1 MHVIKR
7 NGQKQAVSFDKII
20 FRLKKLATDKKLTSL
35 GNVFPDIVAQK
46 VIQSMYDGI
55 TSSQIDELSARVC
68 IAMSVEHSEYATL
81 ASRIA
86 ISNLHK
92 NTSECFS
99 DTIQQLYD
107 NVDKLG
113 HKSPLVSEELY
124 GFVQQTKDVLNF
136 AIDYQ
141 RDYLF
146 DYFGFKTL
154 ERSYLLK
161 VGSKIIERPQHMW
174 MRVALGIHPGNME
187 KALET
192 YHLLSEFY
200 FIHAT
205 PTLFNAGT
213 PKQQMSSCFEE
224 NMIIG
229 TVNRGLVKI
238 KDVEIGDDVRTHLGN
253 VKPVVQ
259 LHKNLLG
266 DRTLYNL
273 KISGCSDI
281 KVTGNHRLWT
291 LRDNLFQWV
300 SVEDIT
306 FEDYISTGHSFQ
318 VPGAEYAALGG
329 VIALKVMSKT
339 EITENKPE
347 YVYTLGVQDD
357 HSYNVEGIIAEN
369 CFLIGTDDSMGG
381 IYKTISDCAQISKYA
396 GGIGV
401 HVSNIRGDGS
411 YIKGTNGTAD
421 GIVKMLRVYN
431 ETARYANQGSKRN
444 GSFAIYLEPWHS
456 DIFEFLELKKN
467 TGDENTKCRDLYY
480 ALWVPDAFMK
490 AVETDSQWYLM
501 SPDTCPGLSDAYGE
515 EFDTLY
521 HRYVSEGKYR
531 KEVNA
536 RDLWTNILVSQI
548 ETGMPYMLYKDH
560 VNKKSNQKNIGTIK
574 SSNLCVAPETLILT
588 DKGYKIISE
597 LENQKVNVW
606 NGEEF
611 TETTVV
617 KTGENQ
623 KLVQVTFSDGTILD
637 CTPYHKFY
645 IKTPDDQVKQVCAS
659 ELENNMRI
667 IQAKYPFIEGCGTNQ
682 DVNTSVDVRVNEL
695 DKRFQFDLYSDY
707 AGYIS
712 VRAIRGTKDA
722 QNIKMYAQTL
732 GINAFISSIGNEW
745 FVCFPKKDLA
755 DLETRK
761 GIKWCIDVKDASFDI
776 VEKYIT
782 VVSVQ
787 DNGRISDTF
796 CFKEEKRGMGIFNG
810 IITGQCA
817 EILLYSDK
825 DEYAVCNIATLSL
838 PKYVEKTTGGKF
850 TYNYQKLFEITRIVT
865 RNLNNVIDYNFYPV
879 PETKKSNMRHR
890 PIAIGAQG
898 LANTFFKMSYPFE
911 SDEAV
916 DLNKKIFETIYY
928 AALYESNILAKE
940 HGSYETFQGSPT
952 SQGILQYDMWGLN
965 ENDLSCMWDWKEL
978 KENIKKDGLR
988 NSMLTACPP
997 TASTSQ
1003 ILGNF
1008 ESFEPITSNIFMRST
1023 LSGDFPVVNKYLIED
1038 LQALGLWNNTMK
1050 ERIMYYNGSI
1060 QNISEIPY
1068 HLKQVYK
1075 TVWECSQKN
1084 LMNMSRDRGYFT
1096 DHTQSFNLFMNNITP
1111 AKLNSAHF
1119 HGWKLGLK
1127 TSMYY
1132 CRSRSAS
1139 QAQKF
1144 TVSVATQK
1152 MEELRLQQEEV
1163 LACSRENPE
1172 SCMMCSG

>member
-1 MHVIKR
+1 MVDVLRSTMHVIKR

-20 FRLKKLATDKKLTSL
+20 FRLKKLATDKKLTVL
-35 GNVFPDIVAQK
+35 GNVSPDIVAQK

-55 TSSQIDELSARVC
+55 TSSQLDELSARVC

-113 HKSPLVSEELY
+113 HKNPLVSEELY
-124 GFVQQTKDVLNF
+124 DFVQKSKDVLNF
-136 AIDYQ
+136 AIEYQ

-161 VGSKIIERPQHMW
+161 VGYKIIERPQHMW
-174 MRVALGIHPGNME
+174 MRVALGIHPGNIE
-187 KALET
+187 KVLET

-213 PKQQMSSCFEE
+213 PNQQMSSCFEE

-238 KDVEIGDDVRTHLGN
+238 KDVEIGDYVRTHLGN

-266 DRTLYNL
+266 NRALYNL

-300 SVEDIT
+300 SVENIT

-318 VPGAEYAALGG
+318 VPGAEYVVLED

-369 CFLIGTDDSMGG
+369 CFLLGTNDSMGG

-401 HVSNIRGDGS
+401 HVSDIRGAGS

-480 ALWVPDAFMK
+480 ALWVPDAFMR
-490 AVETDSQWYLM
+490 AVESDSQWYLM
-501 SPDTCPGLSDAYGE
+501 SSDTCPGLSDAYGE
-515 EFDTLY
+515 EFDALY
-521 HRYVSEGKYR
+521 HKYVSEGNYR

-574 SSNLCVAPETLILT
+574 SSNL
-588 DKGYKIISE
+588 
-597 LENQKVNVW
+597 
-606 NGEEF
+606 
-611 TETTVV
+611 
-617 KTGENQ
+617 
-623 KLVQVTFSDGTILD
+623 
-637 CTPYHKFY
+637 
-645 IKTPDDQVKQVCAS
+645 
-659 ELENNMRI
+659 
-667 IQAKYPFIEGCGTNQ
+667 
-682 DVNTSVDVRVNEL
+682 
-695 DKRFQFDLYSDY
+695 
-707 AGYIS
+707 
-712 VRAIRGTKDA
+712 
-722 QNIKMYAQTL
+722 
-732 GINAFISSIGNEW
+732 
-745 FVCFPKKDLA
+745 
-755 DLETRK
+755 
-761 GIKWCIDVKDASFDI
+761 
-776 VEKYIT
+776 
-782 VVSVQ
+782 
-787 DNGRISDTF
+787 
-796 CFKEEKRGMGIFNG
+796 
-810 IITGQCA
+810 CA

-865 RNLNNVIDYNFYPV
+865 RNLNNVIDNNFYPV
-879 PETKKSNMRHR
+879 PETRKSNMRHR

-940 HGSYETFQGSPT
+940 YGSYETFQGSPT

-965 ENDLSCMWDWKEL
+965 ENDLSGMWNWKEL

-1008 ESFEPITSNIFMRST
+1008 ESFEPVTSNIFMRST

-1050 ERIMYYNGSI
+1050 ERIMYHNGSI

-1144 TVSVATQK
+1144 TVSVATQQ
-1152 MEELRLQQEEV
+1152 MEELRLQEEV